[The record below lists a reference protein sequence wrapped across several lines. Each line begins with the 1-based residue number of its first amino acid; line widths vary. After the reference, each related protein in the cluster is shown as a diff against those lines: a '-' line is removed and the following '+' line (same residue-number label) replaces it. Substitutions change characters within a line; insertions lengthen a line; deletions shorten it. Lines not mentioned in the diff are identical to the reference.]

1 MESQV
6 PAIPRPGNKTYRSS
20 HRSFGVLPAVFIGAP
35 GNRRLFFVDKSS
47 CTTSADHLIDRL
59 SRRLGADHVVQPH
72 LQADSQPER
81 AYYNAS
87 WITHLPQQKH
97 SQQTSCSTA
106 QPLIAPGT
114 RPLQLLSPP
123 PRLAVTAIAFDGP
136 PVRFKYRQHSYHVEQ
151 SWGPERIETGWWRGP
166 VIRRDY
172 YRVQTMTGHRFWL
185 FRELQHNDWYLHGH
199 FS

>member
-1 MESQV
+1 LEHLE
-6 PAIPRPGNKTYRSS
+6 TEDFFSS
-20 HRSFGVLPAVFIGAP
+20 TSLPAP
-35 GNRRLFFVDKSS
+35 LQQTSSRRL
-47 CTTSADHLIDRL
+47 AHLIDRL
-59 SRRLGADHVVQPH
+59 SHRLGADHVVQPH

-123 PRLAVTAIAFDGP
+123 PRLAVTAIACDGP
-136 PVRFKYRQHSYHVEQ
+136 PVRFKYRQHYYHVEQ
-151 SWGPERIETGWWRGP
+151 AWGPERIETGWWRGP